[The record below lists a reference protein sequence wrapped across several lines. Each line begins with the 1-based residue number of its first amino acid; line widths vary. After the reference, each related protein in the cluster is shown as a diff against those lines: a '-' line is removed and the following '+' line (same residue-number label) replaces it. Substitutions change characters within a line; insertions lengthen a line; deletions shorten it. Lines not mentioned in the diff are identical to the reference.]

1 MKSADGAGQ
10 RISQILK
17 NDLGGKESYQ
27 HAPKRGTPGKLVETN
42 RSRR

>member
-17 NDLGGKESYQ
+17 NDLGVKESYKR
-27 HAPKRGTPGKLVETN
+27 APKRVTPGELIETN